1 MKLDSAQQERV
12 SENLKLVHKVIHDR
26 VHNPNQVGIFTYDD
40 LYQIG
45 CIGLCKAAA
54 TDKGGVFS
62 TYAYRLIWNEIC
74 TALEYASVRSSRE
87 VLMDSGTIVQPV
99 VVAASPDISYFDLE
113 AVLNQAEQQ
122 ASGVTAKGMHALR
135 LKTKGYNCREISEMM
150 GVPVNHVTAWI
161 AKARKY
167 LRSDPALRDLL
178 SAG

>member
-1 MKLDSAQQERV
+1 
-12 SENLKLVHKVIHDR
+12 
-26 VHNPNQVGIFTYDD
+26 
-40 LYQIG
+40 
-45 CIGLCKAAA
+45 
-54 TDKGGVFS
+54 
-62 TYAYRLIWNEIC
+62 
-74 TALEYASVRSSRE
+74 
-87 VLMDSGTIVQPV
+87 MDSGTIVQPV
-99 VVAASPDISYFDLE
+99 VVAASPDINYFDLE

-135 LKTKGYNCREISEMM
+135 LKTKGYNCRETSEMM